1 MDAMKQYKPI
11 SLVFYEDWNGDRN
24 ALPLDESKRDAF
36 IRVIETSKMVEL
48 EWVIINTYSIKEIRP
63 AIKTS
68 DIEKFYYS
76 QSPERRAYISERVRR
91 ITGNIKANV
100 IEYFTSRGDTQK
112 AIERMMSMV
121 KAQESVD

>member
-1 MDAMKQYKPI
+1 MNQIKQYKPI

-63 AIKTS
+63 SSKTS
-68 DIEKFYYS
+68 EIEKFYYS
-76 QSPERRAYISERVRR
+76 QSIQNRAFIAERVRR
-91 ITGNIKANV
+91 MTGNLKANV
-100 IEYFTSRGDTQK
+100 IEYFTSRWDTQK
-112 AIERMMSMV
+112 AIERMVSMI
-121 KAQESVD
+121 KATESD